1 MRIRTAALAILLVSS
16 STLAME
22 GYYRS
27 PGLHGDVV
35 VFTAEGD
42 LWAHHLGSGRTTR
55 LTTHPAL
62 ETGASLSPDG
72 TRIAYVADYEG
83 VAEVYVMPVT
93 GGVPKRVTYENAGVA
108 VQGWSADGRVLYSTG
123 SAVGAPRNVVLRMVD
138 PVSLNATTLPLADAA
153 DGALDAA
160 GSYVYFSQFGL
171 RFDNA
176 NQYRG
181 GMLGK
186 LWRFRLD
193 SSDEAERL
201 VSSHPGSIRRPIVDG
216 DTLYFL
222 SDASGREN
230 LWSANL
236 DGTNAKQVTQHQDF
250 SVHDVSISNGRVVYR
265 RGADLYVRDLSGSE
279 STRLD
284 IRLTSDHPGMRE
296 AWINE
301 PLEYLTAARL
311 SGNGEKVTVTA
322 RGRIAVVGTDQKRLV
337 NVATPMRAR
346 MRHAAL
352 SRDGQWVYAVSDAG
366 GELELWR
373 YSAIGEDTAERMTE
387 GGETLR
393 GPFFESP
400 DGQWIAHDDG
410 WGGLWLLNADSKKDV
425 QVVTDGAKGGD
436 FADLAWSPD
445 SSLFAVSY
453 RGSDDARP
461 RVLLYGVDGGNRT
474 LITSEK
480 YQSGQPVFSHD
491 GKWLY
496 FLSNRHFETTNSVW
510 ADRDFGPSFDKQ
522 TEVFAHAL
530 TGDADFPFQVVT
542 ELTPA
547 KAESEE
553 EDKKSEDVTVDVDWD
568 GIVDRIWQVPV
579 AAGNY
584 LDIAMN
590 DEFLYLLTS
599 PDDGAEITALAIG
612 PEPEPETFTDGAI
625 AMELSADGTKMLV
638 VKQPGETA
646 EMYIVPAEG
655 TFPEDTG
662 DSVVRTDGWQF
673 NVDPRAEWAQFFHDA
688 WLMHREQFYDPN
700 MRGVDW
706 TAVKDKYAPL
716 LERVT
721 DRYELND
728 VLGQMTGELNA
739 LHSAVRGGD
748 VPSDPDAPS
757 PATLGAKLA
766 QAGNGVEIERI
777 YYHDSEVPSAAPPLG
792 QPGVDAASGDI
803 IVAINGAETE
813 TLESAHR
820 ALRNQAGKQVLL
832 KLRRGRHEIQTV
844 VVPVEID
851 NDYSFR
857 YNDWV
862 QENRLKV
869 DAANSD
875 IGYLHIQNM
884 IAADVAA
891 FAREFYALEDK
902 KGIVIDVRRN
912 GGGNVD
918 SWIIDRLMRKAWMFW
933 AYRSDRPYLNMQNAF
948 RGHLAVL
955 ADEGTYSDGDIHR
968 GDQGAG
974 YRSCH
979 RHADG
984 GGWSL
989 VDRTKPA
996 VRSRHRK
1003 GCRASGL
1010 RDGRSV
1016 DRRGLRCGADDS
1028 NREPAPCHLSR
1039 SRCTARCGAS
1049 VPATQ
1054 NRRRTRTRDS
1064 SATVPGGK
1072 YDG

>member
-1 MRIRTAALAILLVSS
+1 
-16 STLAME
+16 ME

-530 TGDADFPFQVVT
+530 TGDF
-542 ELTPA
+542 
-547 KAESEE
+547 
-553 EDKKSEDVTVDVDWD
+553 
-568 GIVDRIWQVPV
+568 
-579 AAGNY
+579 
-584 LDIAMN
+584 
-590 DEFLYLLTS
+590 
-599 PDDGAEITALAIG
+599 
-612 PEPEPETFTDGAI
+612 
-625 AMELSADGTKMLV
+625 
-638 VKQPGETA
+638 
-646 EMYIVPAEG
+646 
-655 TFPEDTG
+655 
-662 DSVVRTDGWQF
+662 
-673 NVDPRAEWAQFFHDA
+673 
-688 WLMHREQFYDPN
+688 
-700 MRGVDW
+700 
-706 TAVKDKYAPL
+706 
-716 LERVT
+716 
-721 DRYELND
+721 
-728 VLGQMTGELNA
+728 
-739 LHSAVRGGD
+739 
-748 VPSDPDAPS
+748 
-757 PATLGAKLA
+757 
-766 QAGNGVEIERI
+766 
-777 YYHDSEVPSAAPPLG
+777 
-792 QPGVDAASGDI
+792 
-803 IVAINGAETE
+803 
-813 TLESAHR
+813 
-820 ALRNQAGKQVLL
+820 
-832 KLRRGRHEIQTV
+832 
-844 VVPVEID
+844 
-851 NDYSFR
+851 
-857 YNDWV
+857 
-862 QENRLKV
+862 
-869 DAANSD
+869 
-875 IGYLHIQNM
+875 
-884 IAADVAA
+884 
-891 FAREFYALEDK
+891 
-902 KGIVIDVRRN
+902 
-912 GGGNVD
+912 
-918 SWIIDRLMRKAWMFW
+918 
-933 AYRSDRPYLNMQNAF
+933 
-948 RGHLAVL
+948 
-955 ADEGTYSDGDIHR
+955 
-968 GDQGAG
+968 
-974 YRSCH
+974 
-979 RHADG
+979 
-984 GGWSL
+984 
-989 VDRTKPA
+989 
-996 VRSRHRK
+996 RSR
-1003 GCRASGL
+1003 
-1010 RDGRSV
+1010 
-1016 DRRGLRCGADDS
+1016 
-1028 NREPAPCHLSR
+1028 
-1039 SRCTARCGAS
+1039 
-1049 VPATQ
+1049 
-1054 NRRRTRTRDS
+1054 
-1064 SATVPGGK
+1064 
-1072 YDG
+1072 